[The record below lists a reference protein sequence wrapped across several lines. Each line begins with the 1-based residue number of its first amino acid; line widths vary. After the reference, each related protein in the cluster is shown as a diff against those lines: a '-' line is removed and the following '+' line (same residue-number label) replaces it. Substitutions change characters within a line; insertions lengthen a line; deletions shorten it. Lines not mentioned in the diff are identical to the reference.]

1 MLSLY
6 GIYLIKR
13 TRPAFSKKK
22 NRKSTYRPR
31 KLRIDK
37 ANGSVCISISSI
49 GSFLIVTTSGGN
61 CEIFKEAVV
70 LELIVE
76 STVVR
81 VEEETLLSLFDNT

>member
-1 MLSLY
+1 M
-6 GIYLIKR
+6 
-13 TRPAFSKKK
+13 AFILLNELDLHFQRKK

-49 GSFLIVTTSGGN
+49 GSFLIVTTSRGN

-70 LELIVE
+70 LQLI
-76 STVVR
+76 
-81 VEEETLLSLFDNT
+81 